1 MLALFLSARNSYM
14 GMLVDGIWGADAE
27 GKQATDGSFIRPE
40 SPYREFISNPDKGK
54 FPAEAGRYELIV
66 AYACPWAHRTLLY
79 RALHNLEDV
88 IGISVVHPISYPNGW
103 HFGDYDGVINNT
115 GIEITYLHQLYK
127 HVDNNFTGKV
137 TVPTLW
143 DKKTKTIV
151 NNESSE
157 IIRMLD
163 GPFCSLLNQPKNQM
177 TTSYDIK
184 KIEEVN
190 DLVYRGL
197 NNGVYR
203 VGFAKSQEA
212 YTNSVNLLFDT
223 LDKLEN
229 ILNEQPFLLGNTPC
243 EADWRLLP
251 TLVRFDPVY
260 FYHFKCNKRQLRDYS
275 MLHSYMHRLLDIPK
289 VMNTVKLDHII
300 DHYYLSHLKIN
311 PNGIIPVGVSY
322 DIADL

>member
-184 KIEEVN
+184 KIEEMN

-289 VMNTVKLDHII
+289 VMDTVKLDHII

>member
-1 MLALFLSARNSYM
+1 MLALFLSTRNSYM

-143 DKKTKTIV
+143 DKKTQTIV

-289 VMNTVKLDHII
+289 VMDTVKLDHII

>member
-1 MLALFLSARNSYM
+1 M

-127 HVDNNFTGKV
+127 YVDNNFTGKV

-143 DKKTKTIV
+143 DKKTQTIV

-163 GPFCSLLNQPKNQM
+163 GPFCSLLNEPKNQM
-177 TTSYDIK
+177 TTLYDIK
-184 KIEEVN
+184 KIEEMN

-289 VMNTVKLDHII
+289 VMDTVKLDHII

>member
-1 MLALFLSARNSYM
+1 
-14 GMLVDGIWGADAE
+14 
-27 GKQATDGSFIRPE
+27 
-40 SPYREFISNPDKGK
+40 
-54 FPAEAGRYELIV
+54 
-66 AYACPWAHRTLLY
+66 LY

-88 IGISVVHPISYPNGW
+88 IGVSVVHPISYPSGW
-103 HFGDYDGVINNT
+103 HFGEYSGVSNDT
-115 GIEITYLHQLYK
+115 ELQLECLHQLYT
-127 HVDNNFTGKV
+127 HVDANFTGKV

-143 DKKTKTIV
+143 DKKTQTIV

-163 GPFCSLLNQPKNQM
+163 GPFCSLLNQPENQM
-177 TTSYDIK
+177 TTSYDFQ
-184 KIEEVN
+184 KIEEMN
-190 DLVYRGL
+190 DLVYKGL

-203 VGFAKSQEA
+203 VGFAKTQEA

-229 ILNEQPFLLGNTPC
+229 ILNEHPFLLGNTPC

-275 MLHSYMHRLLDIPK
+275 MLHTYMHRLLDIPK
-289 VMNTVKLDHII
+289 VKDTVKLDHII

-311 PNGIIPVGVSY
+311 PYGIIPIGVSY

>member
-103 HFGDYDGVINNT
+103 HFGDYEGVINNT

-143 DKKTKTIV
+143 DKKTQTIV

-184 KIEEVN
+184 KIEEMN

>member
-143 DKKTKTIV
+143 DKKTQTIV

-184 KIEEVN
+184 KIEEMN

-289 VMNTVKLDHII
+289 VMDTVKLDHII

>member
-1 MLALFLSARNSYM
+1 M

-27 GKQATDGSFIRPE
+27 VKQATDGSFIRPE

-143 DKKTKTIV
+143 DKKTQTIV

-163 GPFCSLLNQPKNQM
+163 GPFCSLLNEPKNQM
-177 TTSYDIK
+177 TTLYDIK
-184 KIEEVN
+184 KIEEMN

-289 VMNTVKLDHII
+289 VMKTVKLDHII

>member
-1 MLALFLSARNSYM
+1 MLALFLSTRNSYM

-184 KIEEVN
+184 KIEEMN

>member
-1 MLALFLSARNSYM
+1 M

-27 GKQATDGSFIRPE
+27 GKQAPDGSFIRPE
-40 SPYREFISNPDKGK
+40 SPYRDFISNPGEGK
-54 FPAEAGRYELIV
+54 FPAEAGRYELII
-66 AYACPWAHRTLLY
+66 AYACPWAHRALLY

-88 IGISVVHPISYPNGW
+88 IGVSVVHPISYPSGW
-103 HFGDYDGVINNT
+103 HFGEYSGVSNNT
-115 GIEITYLHQLYK
+115 ELQLECLHQLYT
-127 HVDNNFTGKV
+127 HVDANFTGKV

-143 DKKTKTIV
+143 DKKTQTIV

-163 GPFCSLLNQPKNQM
+163 GPFCSLLNQPENQM
-177 TTSYDIK
+177 TTSYDFQ
-184 KIEEVN
+184 KIEEMN
-190 DLVYRGL
+190 DLVYKGL

-229 ILNEQPFLLGNTPC
+229 ILNEHPFLLGNTPC

-275 MLHSYMHRLLDIPK
+275 MLHTYMHRLLDIPK
-289 VMNTVKLDHII
+289 VKDTVKLDHII

-311 PNGIIPVGVSY
+311 PYGIIPIGVSY

>member
-1 MLALFLSARNSYM
+1 M
-14 GMLVDGIWGADAE
+14 GGADAE

-143 DKKTKTIV
+143 DKKTQTIV

-177 TTSYDIK
+177 TTLYDIK
-184 KIEEVN
+184 KIEEMN

-289 VMNTVKLDHII
+289 VMDTVKLDHII